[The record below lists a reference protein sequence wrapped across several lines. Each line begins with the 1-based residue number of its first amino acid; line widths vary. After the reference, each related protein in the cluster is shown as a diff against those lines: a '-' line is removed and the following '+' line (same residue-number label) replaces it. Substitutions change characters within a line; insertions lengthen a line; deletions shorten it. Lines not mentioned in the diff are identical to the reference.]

1 MEVKFDQNSIS
12 CLQTVVSSVQ
22 KQEQTQELRLPEEYP
37 DIGRILGCWGQVLL
51 RSKEWRSSGM
61 SVNAGVMAWVLY
73 APEDGSGARVVDAW
87 IPFSCKWD
95 FQEPLDDGIMTIQP
109 LITALDGRGT
119 SARKIMLRVCVD
131 MMGLAMVPQKEQ
143 IPVPETLPDD
153 VYLRRES
160 YPVELPV
167 EGGEKQIQLEQ
178 LLDLPDAAQGHKI
191 ISATLTPQ
199 VQEQKIV
206 ANRLIIRGEAS
217 LLLHDIRED
226 GSIGTWQTQLPFS
239 LYVELDRDYESGA
252 RVWLKP
258 VITALELGKEDSGQL
273 SVKAGIAVQY
283 IIFRRSML
291 EVVTDAYSP
300 FREME
305 VKLEMRDIPLLL
317 DMRTV
322 ELEVQGTLAD
332 LPDPVDVVP
341 MPEFPTLR
349 LGDTGIDLCMDGHFQ
364 CITREDGQIRMENLR
379 FSGCTP
385 FPSAAEN
392 RVELWVGPGGAPSFV
407 HEAQGNGI
415 QCAYPVTAMVYS
427 GQPIPMVVGL
437 DLGEAKKPDPERP
450 SIILRRAGEED
461 LWTIAKGCGS
471 TVEAIRNANH
481 LQQEPE
487 KGQMLLIPVC

>member
-12 CLQTVVSSVQ
+12 CLKTVVSSVN
-22 KQEQTQELRLPEEYP
+22 KQEQTQELRLPEGYP

-73 APEDGSGARVVDAW
+73 APEDDSGARVVDAW

-95 FQEPLDDGIMTIQP
+95 FAEPLDDGIMIIQP

-119 SARKIMLRVCVD
+119 SARKIMIRVCVD
-131 MMGLAMVPQKEQ
+131 MMGQAMVSKKEQ
-143 IPVPETLPDD
+143 IPVPEALPED

-178 LLDLPDAAQGHKI
+178 LLDLQGSAGHKI
-191 ISATLTPQ
+191 VCATLTPQ

-206 ANRLIIRGEAS
+206 ANRLVVRGEAT
-217 LLLHDIRED
+217 LLLHDMGED
-226 GSIGTWQTQLPFS
+226 GSLGTWQTQLPFS
-239 LYVELDRDYESGA
+239 QYAELDRDYESGA
-252 RVWLKP
+252 SVWLKP
-258 VITALELGKEDSGQL
+258 VITALELGKEESGQL
-273 SVKAGIAVQY
+273 SVKAGVAVQY
-283 IIFRRSML
+283 IIFQRSMV
-291 EVVTDAYSP
+291 EAVTDAYSP
-300 FREME
+300 FREVE
-305 VKLEMRDIPLLL
+305 VKREMRDIPMLL

-322 ELEVQGTLAD
+322 ELEVQGTLAE
-332 LPDPVDVVP
+332 LADPVDVVP

-349 LGDTGIDLCMDGHFQ
+349 RGDTGADLCMDGHFQ
-364 CITREDGQIRMENLR
+364 YITRDDGQIRMENLR

-385 FPSAAEN
+385 FPSASEN
-392 RVELWVGPGGAPSFV
+392 RVELWVGPGSTPTFT
-407 HEAQGNGI
+407 HEAQGNVI

-437 DLGEAKKPDPERP
+437 ELGEAKKPDADRP
-450 SIILRRAGEED
+450 SIILRRVGEED

-471 TVEAIRNANH
+471 TVDAIRNANH